1 MAYKQNN
8 PFSRKTSSPLNHGTH
23 TDPYRGGPLTSA
35 HEGHGE
41 NNERS
46 GIEAGTSEVGP
57 YEGYDTIEELRAN
70 RINVGDE
77 TAKLLN
83 RALEA
88 TGGSGNFSGG
98 SYNRDAINAQ
108 LKMVRNNRS
117 GRRAYENLF
126 NSPQRSKLY
135 DFDPETMVDW

>member
-8 PFSRKTSSPLNHGTH
+8 PFSRKASSPLNHGTH
-23 TDPYRGGPLTSA
+23 TKPWRGSEITPPHG
-35 HEGHGE
+35 GHGE

-46 GIEAGTSEVGP
+46 GRGP

-83 RALEA
+83 LS
-88 TGGSGNFSGG
+88 GGSG
-98 SYNRDAINAQ
+98 SYNREAINAH
-108 LKMVRNNRS
+108 LKRTRNTRS
-117 GRRAYENLF
+117 GKRAYENLF

-135 DFDPETMVDW
+135 NFDPNTMDDW

>member
-23 TDPYRGGPLTSA
+23 TDPYRGGPLTST

-46 GIEAGTSEVGP
+46 GIEAGASNVGP

-70 RINVGDE
+70 RMEIDE
-77 TAKLLN
+77 DTAKLLK
-83 RALEA
+83 LS
-88 TGGSGNFSGG
+88 GGSGF
-98 SYNRDAINAQ
+98 YNPEAINSQ
-108 LKMVRNNRS
+108 LRRTRTTKF
-117 GRRAYENLF
+117 GKRAYENLF

-135 DFDPETMVDW
+135 DFDSNTMVDW